1 MKQTRLSRY
10 IIPSVI
16 SMVLVG
22 TYTNI
27 DGLFIGN
34 VTGNPGLAA
43 INFAWPIVAFIT
55 SLGTGIGI
63 GGSVLLNRAR
73 GEGEEERADR
83 LRSVILLLLL
93 FSGAVGNVLDR
104 IYRGFVVDFIRVEFI
119 DFPVFNVADIFITI
133 GAVIYIIFIL
143 FFDNKKE

>member
-1 MKQTRLSRY
+1 MNFKLSRY

-34 VTGNPGLAA
+34 VTGDAGLAA
-43 INFAWPIVAFIT
+43 INFVWPIVAFIT

-63 GGSVLLNRAR
+63 GGSVLLNNSAAAVMMRA
-73 GEGEEERADR
+73 
-83 LRSVILLLLL
+83 LR
-93 FSGAVGNVLDR
+93 
-104 IYRGFVVDFIRVEFI
+104 
-119 DFPVFNVADIFITI
+119 
-133 GAVIYIIFIL
+133 
-143 FFDNKKE
+143 K